1 MRQNEGEAATYGIT
15 YDDSAYDYM
24 QHLRPVGEFGF
35 DSVLLEAPVKEKKGK
50 GKASGDDLFKMP
62 EEVLASKNEM
72 SVQDVYARQEA
83 IPRELQGFQ
92 PDMDPHLRQVLE
104 ALEDDAFVDEE
115 ADDMD
120 VFGELL
126 GSGEVDDGEEVEEF
140 EFAEWGVD
148 DDERT
153 ENGEDREDREE
164 TWEDR
169 FRAFKKAGG
178 HPKVVSNGGW
188 DDEYEVD
195 SAERSEMADTV
206 GSLVSGIDDLM
217 VRGGKK
223 RHGKRGPSDASG
235 MSMSSSNVYRNDNLR
250 TLDER
255 FDALERQYDLDDDE
269 EEEWMDDDVSI
280 APSYMSSVSRVSFLR
295 GDEPTGSGPAAP
307 EVSREDFDAIMDDFL
322 DNYEVVGN
330 RMRAALGTTA
340 LSGPEKLS
348 VLRAALQDGE
358 EGPTTEENRARIL
371 DIERRIEMGTY
382 KDIKEDLDRREVEPD
397 KNKWDVETILCK
409 PARSMWHGIAT
420 QQPLVLTTATYTN
433 TENHPGTIRLRSSAE
448 AKMRAQRRAEAAA
461 AAQAAAAVQREDE
474 EDDNSGSE
482 TEREAKVTVARP
494 KGETAADRK
503 ARKAAVKAERASR
516 RAEKKSHTETFGNE
530 RKRQLNSQKKMVA
543 GGRAADIAVGSR
555 GVVSL
560 S

>member
-35 DSVLLEAPVKEKKGK
+35 DSVLLEAPVKAPKGK
-50 GKASGDDLFKMP
+50 GKATGEDLFKMP
-62 EEVLASKNEM
+62 DEVMASKNEM

-83 IPRELQGFQ
+83 IPVELQGFQ

-115 ADDMD
+115 AEDAD

-126 GSGEVDDGEEVEEF
+126 GSGEVEDGEEAEEF

-153 ENGEDREDREE
+153 ENGDDREE

-178 HPKVVSNGGW
+178 HPKVASNGGW
-188 DDEYEVD
+188 DDDDVD

-269 EEEWMDDDVSI
+269 EEEWIDDDDVSI

-295 GDEPTGSGPAAP
+295 GDEPTGAGAGAP

-322 DNYEVVGN
+322 DNYEVVGR
-330 RMRAALGTTA
+330 RMRESLGGTA
-340 LSGPEKLS
+340 LSGPEKLR
-348 VLRAALQDGE
+348 VLRSALEDGE
-358 EGPTTEENRARIL
+358 EGPTREENRRRIL
-371 DIERRIEMGTY
+371 DLERRLELGL
-382 KDIKEDLDRREVEPD
+382 KDDKEVLDRREVEPEKD
-397 KNKWDVETILCK
+397 KWDVETILCK
-409 PARSMWHGIAT
+409 CCPTPSC
-420 QQPLVLTTATYTN
+420 Y
-433 TENHPGTIRLRSSAE
+433 
-448 AKMRAQRRAEAAA
+448 
-461 AAQAAAAVQREDE
+461 
-474 EDDNSGSE
+474 
-482 TEREAKVTVARP
+482 KVR
-494 KGETAADRK
+494 
-503 ARKAAVKAERASR
+503 
-516 RAEKKSHTETFGNE
+516 
-530 RKRQLNSQKKMVA
+530 
-543 GGRAADIAVGSR
+543 
-555 GVVSL
+555 
-560 S
+560 